1 MAMTVVTGGGN
12 GIGLGIVRA
21 LRAADREVAVF
32 DADPNASK
40 VAESVGAMFEPVDV
54 SDPRQLVSAFQR
66 VTAVAGSIDGLV
78 NSAGLSRTGPA
89 EALPTED
96 WDLVINVDLSGVF
109 YVCQSAFPHMTPGG
123 AIVNLASIASAR
135 ALPGRVAYTA
145 AKFGVVGLTRVLAVE
160 WARVPIRVNA
170 IGPAWTETP
179 VLGELFRTG
188 VLDKDALTDK
198 IPMGRLVQIDD
209 VVKAAMFLL
218 GDESTFISGQT
229 IFVDGAYTW
238 AG

>member
-1 MAMTVVTGGGN
+1 MALTVVTGGAN
-12 GIGLGIVRA
+12 GIGLGVVRA
-21 LRAADREVAVF
+21 LCDAGREVAIF
-32 DADPNASK
+32 DADPKAGE

-54 SDPRQLVSAFQR
+54 SDPRQLAEAFRR
-66 VTAVAGSIDGLV
+66 VTASAGSVHGLV

-96 WDLVINVDLSGVF
+96 WKLVIDVDLNGVF
-109 YVCQSAFPHMTPGG
+109 YACQSAFPYLTRG
-123 AIVNLASIASAR
+123 ASIVNLASIASVR

-160 WARVPIRVNA
+160 WATVPIRVNA

-188 VLDKDALTDK
+188 VLDKEALTGK

-209 VVKAAMFLL
+209 VAKLAMFLL
-218 GDESTFISGQT
+218 GDASSFITGQT

>member
-1 MAMTVVTGGGN
+1 MAVTVVTGGAN

-21 LRAADREVAVF
+21 LRDAGRDVAVF
-32 DADPNASK
+32 DADAEAGD
-40 VAESVGAMFEPVDV
+40 VAESVGAMFERVDV
-54 SDPRQLVSAFQR
+54 SNPGQLAAAFKR
-66 VTAVAGSIDGLV
+66 VAAVAGSVDGLV

-89 EALPTED
+89 EALPTEN
-96 WDLVINVDLSGVF
+96 WDLVINVDLNGVF
-109 YVCQSAFPHMTPGG
+109 YACQSAFPYMTQGG
-123 AIVNLASIASAR
+123 SIVNLASIASVR
-135 ALPGRVAYTA
+135 ALPGRAADTA

-188 VLDKDALTDK
+188 VLDKDGLTGK

-209 VVKAAMFLL
+209 VAKLAMFLL
-218 GDESTFISGQT
+218 GDESSFISGQT
-229 IFVDGAYTW
+229 VFVDGAYTW